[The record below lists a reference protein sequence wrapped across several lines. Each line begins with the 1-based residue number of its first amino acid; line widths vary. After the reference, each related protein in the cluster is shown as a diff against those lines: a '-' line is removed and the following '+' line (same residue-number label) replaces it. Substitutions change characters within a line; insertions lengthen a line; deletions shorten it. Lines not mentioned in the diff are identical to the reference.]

1 MKKNLTLLTLFIIV
15 LPFFAYCQ
23 EDELK
28 KSTENLK
35 EVVKK
40 DTTDGW
46 KKGGAGNIGFS
57 QVTLTNWAAGGQ
69 NTISVLNTLN
79 LFANYKK
86 GKSTFDNTLDIAF
99 GIVKQGED
107 KFRKNDDRF
116 EFNSKFG
123 RKAFNKFYYAGLLNF
138 RTQFAPGFNLPNDSV
153 IISDLLAPAY
163 LTIALGL
170 DYKPN
175 NKFTAFLS
183 PVTGKITFVNNP
195 TLANAGAF
203 GVEPAR
209 RDDIGNMITPGKK
222 VRYEFGGYFRMIYKT
237 DLGKSDFGKNAT
249 FQTRL
254 DLFSN
259 YLNNPQNIDVNWE
272 TNLLIK
278 VGKYIVLNFATLLI
292 YDHDI
297 MIGIDTNGDK
307 TPDKSGPRTQFRQ
320 IFALGFSYKF

>member
-1 MKKNLTLLTLFIIV
+1 MKHFLLYLIIV
-15 LPFFAYCQ
+15 VPVITYGQ
-23 EDELK
+23 EEELK
-28 KSTENLK
+28 KTTENLK

-40 DTTDGW
+40 DTIEGW

-57 QVTLTNWAAGGQ
+57 QVTLSNWAAGGQ
-69 NTISVLNTLN
+69 NTISILNTLN

-86 GKSTFDNTLDIAF
+86 GNSTFDNTLDIAF
-99 GIVKQGED
+99 GVVKQGTDE
-107 KFRKNDDRF
+107 FRKNDDRF
-116 EFNSKFG
+116 EFNSKYG
-123 RKAFNKFYYAGLLNF
+123 RKAFKNFYYAGLLNF

-153 IISDLLAPAY
+153 VISDLLAPGY
-163 LTIALGL
+163 LTIALGM

-175 NKFTAFLS
+175 QKFTAFLS
-183 PVTGKITFVNNP
+183 PLTGKITFVNNT

-203 GVEPAR
+203 GVEAAVK
-209 RDDIGNMITPGKK
+209 DDLGNIITPGKK
-222 VRYEFGGYFRMIYKT
+222 IRYEFGGYFRMIFKT

-259 YLNNPQNIDVNWE
+259 YLNNPQNLDVNWE
-272 TNLLIK
+272 TNLLVK

-297 MIGIDTNGDK
+297 MIGVDTNGDK
-307 TPDKSGPRTQFRQ
+307 TPDIFGPRTQFRQ